1 MGVLLGWFTETP
13 DGLAAE
19 RPVLALA
26 AEAAA
31 LVPDSYERRE
41 TRGTDWGLHYL
52 HPSIDGV
59 YHWAPFARD
68 DELIALSLGIP
79 VGADTAGGPLAL
91 ARRALDGQDVH
102 AEVVPPFGL
111 LAIEGKQRVLA
122 QQDWLG
128 MSRLF
133 IGSANGITAFS
144 NRPTLLAKSLGIP
157 LVPDEDG
164 WSSYA
169 VCGHFGGDTSP
180 IRGVRLLA
188 PGERMT
194 GQRRPGGGWGFASE
208 RRRHVDDLVLQGRSL
223 TREEAVDLA
232 AAGISGAMSSAV
244 SLAATPLELGLSG
257 GKDSRLIGAAF
268 VAVGTLP
275 QFNTNIDTIAE
286 GETAAQLLQILRTTR
301 GLDPIHHTYNAGE
314 AAAVLTVGLHERV
327 ERLQRLND
335 FQSPSTYTV
344 RPPAGE
350 RLPAVAR
357 SMSFTGSG
365 GELGTGYWYPKLTPV
380 DDHPGTDAHEQGSVD
395 PDTDRDLGRA
405 TALKNVL
412 PGAETADEAALN
424 SQRARIN
431 EILDRGESLGLRGS
445 ELCDY
450 VYLVERVRRWYTS
463 AYVTG
468 MVTPFLAPG
477 FVVASF
483 AVPPEAKR
491 QRALHNALL
500 QRYVP
505 EWVDV
510 PYVSV
515 STGRSTATKIWQGDG
530 LRALSDML
538 DTHQG
543 RLPGLLQRDQVRA
556 ALLAGAARKGTG
568 LQQKTLQ
575 QFAWLAVASETL
587 EPETVTTGPATTYAE
602 VKRAMAPPPPPKT
615 APVPPGLSKVAAR
628 LSFAKRLPVAG
639 RAWKAARTRA
649 VKARA
654 GRTR

>member
-1 MGVLLGWFTETP
+1 M
-13 DGLAAE
+13 
-19 RPVLALA
+19 
-26 AEAAA
+26 
-31 LVPDSYERRE
+31 
-41 TRGTDWGLHYL
+41 
-52 HPSIDGV
+52 
-59 YHWAPFARD
+59 
-68 DELIALSLGIP
+68 
-79 VGADTAGGPLAL
+79 
-91 ARRALDGQDVH
+91 
-102 AEVVPPFGL
+102 
-111 LAIEGKQRVLA
+111 
-122 QQDWLG
+122 
-128 MSRLF
+128 
-133 IGSANGITAFS
+133 
-144 NRPTLLAKSLGIP
+144 
-157 LVPDEDG
+157 
-164 WSSYA
+164 
-169 VCGHFGGDTSP
+169 
-180 IRGVRLLA
+180 RLLA
-188 PGERMT
+188 PGERIT
-194 GQRRPGGGWGFASE
+194 GLRRPGSGWEFASE

-232 AAGISGAMSSAV
+232 AAGISSAMSSAV

-257 GKDSRLIGAAF
+257 GKDSRLIAAAF
-268 VAVGTLP
+268 VAVGELP

-286 GETAAQLLQILRTTR
+286 GETAATLLQILRDTR
-301 GLDPIHHTYNAGE
+301 GLDPVHHTYNAGE
-314 AAAVLTVGLHERV
+314 AATVLSVGLHERV

-344 RPPAGE
+344 RPPVGE

-365 GELGTGYWYPKLTPV
+365 GELGTGYWYPKLPPAAEE
-380 DDHPGTDAHEQGSVD
+380 PGAD
-395 PDTDRDLGRA
+395 PDQQCDPDEDRVLGRT
-405 TALKNVL
+405 TALRNVL
-412 PGAETADEAALN
+412 PGADSVDEAALA

-431 EILDRGESLGLRGS
+431 ELLDRGENLGLRGS

-468 MVTPFLAPG
+468 MVTPLLAPG

-483 AVPPEAKR
+483 AVPPQAKR

-530 LRALSDML
+530 LRALSDMA

-543 RLPGLLQRDQVRA
+543 RLPGLIRRDQVRA

-639 RAWKAARTRA
+639 RAWKAARSRA